1 VINIEQIR
9 EDACLYYWRFLRV
22 QVNPMVTSRHEKRQD
37 PHIIAL
43 VELDVQ
49 KMRVHIVLKREAIRE
64 RLRELERPS
73 GIITQDLQ
81 GIQRGQF

>member
-1 VINIEQIR
+1 MINIEQIR
-9 EDACLYYWRFLRV
+9 QDGCLYHWRFLRV
-22 QVNPMVTSRHEKRQD
+22 QVNPVVASRHEKRQD

-73 GIITQDLQ
+73 GTITQDLQ
-81 GIQRGQF
+81 GVQRVQL